1 MPPMI
6 VPRLHVPRLP
16 LRSVHSQNRGH
27 WRILRT
33 FLSSDLYCFFIRS
46 EYKFLSGALFKVS
59 STQSP
64 YCIYAVPSVTV
75 LCESFLKTPLAA
87 IGSVRESIFAAY
99 QRNLRHRQR
108 RRRRVMSEI
117 PLRLRVEG
125 ATHESL
131 NHYGT
136 RDGSDTLWNT
146 TLRRPT
152 GRSRVRYERRAAGVC
167 QSADGKRPQA
177 RRQQS
182 CRCLL
187 ASGRLGG
194 WPSRLRDGR
203 HSDVRCLSW
212 VHLKGARRAES
223 GQECADTAALARPAT
238 YLPRV

>member
-1 MPPMI
+1 MI

-117 PLRLRVEG
+117 LLRLRVEG
-125 ATHESL
+125 ATHS
-131 NHYGT
+131 
-136 RDGSDTLWNT
+136 SLWNT
-146 TLRRPT
+146 RWKRHAMEHNTSTAHRQVPRTLRASGGRRRPT
-152 GRSRVRYERRAAGVC
+152 HHPRQKAAG
-167 QSADGKRPQA
+167 AAPAAELPLPLGERP
-177 RRQQS
+177 
-182 CRCLL
+182 
-187 ASGRLGG
+187 LGG
-194 WPSRLRDGR
+194 WPSRR
-203 HSDVRCLSW
+203 
-212 VHLKGARRAES
+212 
-223 GQECADTAALARPAT
+223 T
-238 YLPRV
+238 